1 MSYCQNNQCTDKCEL
16 FQCVSN
22 ATAQMRTTSA
32 RKPEARKWVKKICL
46 SAVFLHWTI
55 PRLQHPEV
63 NSRRPGRFEVRLRA
77 SRKKTL
83 ILFKKL
89 FPCSLVQV
97 CRPLDAISLPLFAF
111 FTLLTPSLS
120 RSHTRSCSVSLRHR
134 FYLSHAKVGITKK
147 RICSAL
153 MANNHFVF
161 RPQCHLK
168 LPRRVRIIIDVWIY
182 GSAAAEHSAKAW
194 WLL

>member
-1 MSYCQNNQCTDKCEL
+1 M
-16 FQCVSN
+16 
-22 ATAQMRTTSA
+22 
-32 RKPEARKWVKKICL
+32 
-46 SAVFLHWTI
+46 FLHWTI

-97 CRPLDAISLPLFAF
+97 CWPLDAISLPLFAF
-111 FTLLTPSLS
+111 FYPPYPLSLS
-120 RSHTRSCSVSLRHR
+120 LTHTRSCSVSLRHR

-161 RPQCHLK
+161 RPQRHLK